1 MNINDNLLQG
11 DKVNFVESPNHSGKF
26 ADNLPDTII
35 IHYTAGSSA
44 ESSVRTLTDP
54 NVKASAHVVVGKDGS
69 ITQLVPFDTVAWHA
83 GKSSY
88 NGRSGYNQYSIGIE
102 IDNAGLLTKV
112 GDQYQA
118 WFGRKYGADEVVK
131 AVHRNEHVERYWHAY
146 TEEQIAAVEELCR
159 LLINTYNIQ
168 AILGH
173 EEVSPGRKVDPGP
186 AFPLDKLRDKLLCAD
201 RNAEGPA
208 DEPLPETAVVNT
220 DGLNIRLQPQ
230 VKAELAA
237 KPLTKGAKVTIHQ
250 EQNGWYQVTTEVTG
264 WVYGKYVDPDNQV

>member
-1 MNINDNLLQG
+1 MKITDHLLQG
-11 DKVNFVESPNHSGKF
+11 DGVGFVKSPNHSGKF
-26 ADNLPDTII
+26 NAGLPDTII

-54 NVKASAHVVVGKDGS
+54 KVKASAHVVVGKDGAV
-69 ITQLVPFDTVAWHA
+69 TQLVPFDTVAWHA

-88 NGRSGYNQYSIGIE
+88 NGRSGFNNYSIGIE

-112 GDQYQA
+112 GDRYQS
-118 WFGRKYGADEVVK
+118 WFGRKYDADEVIK

-146 TEEQIAAVEELCR
+146 TEEQIAKVEELCR
-159 LLINTYNIQ
+159 LLMATYNIE

-201 RNAEGPA
+201 RNDDGPA
-208 DEPLPETAVVNT
+208 ETPLPEAALVNT
-220 DGLNIRLQPQ
+220 DGLNIRMQPKA
-230 VKAELAA
+230 KAELAA
-237 KPLTKGAKVTIHQ
+237 KPLTKGAKVQILQ
-250 EQNGWYQVTTEVTG
+250 EKNGWYQVTTEVTG
-264 WVYGKYVDPDNQV
+264 WVYGKYVDPA